1 MCGGL
6 VVSISQS
13 WSVPPDGS
21 FPSVTRLINT
31 KLLIYVSQ
39 DTQGRRSRMICLA
52 LIRRRVARLR
62 SLTGCSENCK
72 HLPRDWIQQVL
83 NCIRQRAKTFKR
95 SLIYYSSLCVRVYL
109 HVSVCV
115 YFIFFPVE
123 RSPKLRARQ
132 TGRSKSTQIQLGLH
146 PSVLV
151 SKLAA
156 QLSYL
161 HWIASIPFFSLSSFL
176 PFHFSLCLS
185 LRRCIRCTESL
196 GKLRRRRC
204 WSGETTRIQLI

>member
-95 SLIYYSSLCVRVYL
+95 SLIYYCSLCVRVYL

-115 YFIFFPVE
+115 YFF
-123 RSPKLRARQ
+123 
-132 TGRSKSTQIQLGLH
+132 
-146 PSVLV
+146 
-151 SKLAA
+151 
-156 QLSYL
+156 
-161 HWIASIPFFSLSSFL
+161 FFSCWTQSKAASSPNWQVKIDPDPTWPPPERPCF
-176 PFHFSLCLS
+176 
-185 LRRCIRCTESL
+185 
-196 GKLRRRRC
+196 
-204 WSGETTRIQLI
+204 